1 MAQWQITGAQH
12 CHLRLCP
19 NQPLFQLLQHIHF
32 AWYVNFKFSNL
43 ITLKKVNIQKLI
55 WQYNHLMSKQLPLSR
70 YQHQMTCID
79 IDKA

>member
-55 WQYNHLMSKQLPLSR
+55 WQYNHFDEQATATLKISTSNDL
-70 YQHQMTCID
+70 H
-79 IDKA
+79 